1 MRTLC
6 RGKFEM
12 VMECHG
18 FLKAQKNT
26 NPAYADAWL
35 AIIPGGGEGILHG
48 NVDGCVQRSSLN
60 PSSDLFHTWP
70 LKSIPLS
77 AFYTKIEKNLYPF
90 SNQNGS
96 KTVSIGT
103 ARAYIAYAKEYL
115 PPHAHATTCN
125 FFCDIIVKAF
135 S

>member
-1 MRTLC
+1 
-6 RGKFEM
+6 
-12 VMECHG
+12 MECHG

-48 NVDGCVQRSSLN
+48 NVDGCAQRSSLN

-77 AFYTKIEKNLYPF
+77 AFYTKIVKICTHFQTKTAPKLYPLAPR
-90 SNQNGS
+90 
-96 KTVSIGT
+96 VHI
-103 ARAYIAYAKEYL
+103 
-115 PPHAHATTCN
+115 
-125 FFCDIIVKAF
+125 
-135 S
+135 